1 MYRNCPCIL
10 TCVLKL
16 AYIHTYT
23 VTRMYAILCSIYL
36 SHFKRLQVFIWV
48 FYVCIYTSPSKSS
61 ILSTHIRA
69 IFTPP
74 FYIVV
79 CDVLVRVTCTLY
91 AWVVCAC
98 SVLAWCRTGV
108 FRGRLYRTIS
118 FLGLTLTP
126 SLCQTI
132 PRQRQALS
140 LALQEALLTFLR
152 TSQLQA
158 LI

>member
-1 MYRNCPCIL
+1 MCAKVSIYTYVYSNTYVRNS
-10 TCVLKL
+10 VF
-16 AYIHTYT
+16 
-23 VTRMYAILCSIYL
+23 YL

-69 IFTPP
+69 IFIPP
-74 FYIVV
+74 FYKVV
-79 CDVLVRVTCTLY
+79 CAVLVWVFCALY

-98 SVLAWCRTGV
+98 SVLAWCCTGV

-118 FLGLTLTP
+118 FLGLTLAP

-132 PRQRQALS
+132 PRQRRALS

>member
-1 MYRNCPCIL
+1 MCAKVSIY
-10 TCVLKL
+10 
-16 AYIHTYT
+16 TYVYSNT
-23 VTRMYAILCSIYL
+23 YVCNSVFYL

-61 ILSTHIRA
+61 IFSTHIRA

-79 CDVLVRVTCTLY
+79 CAVLVRVTCALY

-132 PRQRQALS
+132 PRQRQALT